1 MTEELKKRQYFL
13 PLSELIDR
21 LTVTQIKLN
30 ILNGEIDD
38 YLDEIDKLSHDIDL
52 IIAEKELSLTS
63 DLIKKI
69 IALAQ
74 INLHIWK
81 NKDLMQDN
89 LGNEEKYLKFLKRA
103 HQMNGIRNQLKNGI
117 LGYEGIQDL
126 SQIRSNF
133 EVDGLEWNLGLNN

>member
-89 LGNEEKYLKFLKRA
+89 LGDEEKYLKFLKRA